1 MSRILGALNV
11 VNLRRLAVSIV
22 TAGLLV
28 MQSFAWAAP
37 IKLGYSPWP
46 GWFPWQIAA
55 EKGLFKKRGVEV
67 ELVWYPDYLASME
80 AFSKGKIDANSQT
93 LIDALTSSA
102 SGKRL
107 KVVLVNDNSTG
118 NDQLIARK
126 EIKTLADLK
135 GKTVAAEAGT
145 VDHFLLLV
153 ALSKAGLS
161 ANDIRFKNLPTDQA
175 AAEFAK
181 GTLDAV
187 CVFAPHTTTALKSG
201 IGHVLTS
208 SKDFPGIIS
217 DHLIVSDEVVQKR
230 ADAVSKI
237 VATWFDTLAW
247 MKANPAEAV
256 QILAKKAG
264 VTEAEYTSYDSGTT
278 LFSLEENLKA
288 FDVKTNEPVG
298 LHFTGK
304 QLISYL
310 RDNKFISRS
319 VNLNNILEPKFVEA
333 LAKGQGKAKLKSK
346 P

>member
-1 MSRILGALNV
+1 MRRILDCFHSAILH
-11 VNLRRLAVSIV
+11 RLALSVLFV
-22 TAGLLV
+22 AFFVVHNAAG
-28 MQSFAWAAP
+28 AAP

-80 AFSKGKIDANSQT
+80 ALSKGKIDANSQT
-93 LIDALTSSA
+93 LIDALTSAA

-126 EIKTLADLK
+126 EIKSVADLK

-208 SKDFPGIIS
+208 SKEFPGIIS
-217 DHLIVSDEVVQKR
+217 DHLVVSEEVVQKR
-230 ADAVSKI
+230 ADEVSKI
-237 VATWFDTLAW
+237 VGTWFDTLAW
-247 MKANPAEAV
+247 MKANPAETL
-256 QILAKKAG
+256 QILSKKAE
-264 VTEAEYTSYDSGTT
+264 VSEAEYKSYDSGTT
-278 LFSLEENLKA
+278 LFTLEDNLKA
-288 FDVKTNEPVG
+288 FNVKTNEPVG
-298 LHFTGK
+298 LYFTGK
-304 QLISYL
+304 QLITYL
-310 RDNKFISRS
+310 RDNKFISRAVS
-319 VNLNNILEPKFVEA
+319 LNQILEPKFVEA
-333 LAKGQGKAKLKSK
+333 LAKGHGKAKTKSK